1 MKARIRAIFSHTERP
16 LDAIVLMNATEPHL
30 DLSFFY
36 ATGLESGLF
45 EGSTAVLKPTGSC
58 QLVVPRLE
66 EEIARN
72 AGLPVASYRTR
83 DEKKVKLQRALRGL
97 RVIGFNA
104 DEMVHR
110 DFLELRRLAKG
121 ARLVD
126 ASKALSEA
134 RMVKDKVE
142 LEILRRSCAIACR
155 ALEGIL
161 PSVKVGQREYE
172 VAAALNAAMQ
182 SRGASGPSF
191 TTIVASGPNSALPHH
206 TAGARRLRKGDFV
219 VIDYGA
225 SYRRYASDV
234 TRTVVVGRA
243 TAKHRDIYDIVA
255 RAQAEATAAVREGA
269 EGRAVDKVARDIID
283 ASPYKGTFIHG
294 LGHSLGLAVHDGGGL
309 NPSSKLVLRRGMVM
323 TVEPGIYLPKFGG
336 VRIEDD
342 VVVRSRGGPEVMSD
356 VPRDLIEV
364 G

>member
-1 MKARIRAIFSHTERP
+1 MKARVRAIFSHVKGP

-45 EGSTAVLKPTGSC
+45 EGSTAILKPNGAC

-72 AGLPVASYRTR
+72 AGLRVSAYVNR
-83 DEKKVKLQRALRGL
+83 DERRRKLQGALRGL
-97 RVIGFNA
+97 RTVGINA

-110 DFLELRRLAKG
+110 DYVDLRKLAKR

-134 RMVKDKVE
+134 RMVKDKAE
-142 LEILRRSCAIACR
+142 LEVMRRSCTIACR
-155 ALEGIL
+155 ALEDIL
-161 PSVKVGQREYE
+161 PSIEVGQREYE
-172 VAAALNAAMQ
+172 VAAAINAAMQ
-182 SRGASGPSF
+182 RRGASGPSF

-206 TAGARRLRKGDFV
+206 TAGPRKLRRRDFV

-234 TRTVVVGRA
+234 TRTVVVGKP
-243 TAKHRDIYDIVA
+243 TAKHRDIYDTVA

-269 EGRAVDKVARDIID
+269 EGKAVDKVARDIID
-283 ASPYKGTFIHG
+283 ASPYKGAFIHG